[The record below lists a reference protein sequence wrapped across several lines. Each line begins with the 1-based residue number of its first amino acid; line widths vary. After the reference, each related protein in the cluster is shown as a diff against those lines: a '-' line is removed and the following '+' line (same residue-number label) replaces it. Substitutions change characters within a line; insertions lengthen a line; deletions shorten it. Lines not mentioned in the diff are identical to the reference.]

1 MTRVEVERECDKLG
15 WTLANDWS
23 ERGVNPQVIVVQAVI
38 YKPAKAPHERIEIG
52 RGNTPHAAY
61 LAACKAT
68 DTVPF

>member
-15 WTLANDWS
+15 WTLKECVGLDV
-23 ERGVNPQVIVVQAVI
+23 VNASGPYYEVM
-38 YKPAKAPHERIEIG
+38 RDGRWIG
-52 RGNTPHAAY
+52 AGNSPREAY